1 MAGKHFKNSLILVT
15 ILSAATLATA
25 LATNEAQAQRPA
37 PPAGTVS
44 PASVLDNFPH
54 VTLSRGDLS
63 ARVYL
68 PVPFGFYRGTRFDH
82 AGIVTHATYKG
93 QVYADYW
100 FKGISANVHDFTYE
114 PDGTIIAH
122 TCCSVTGP
130 AEEFDDIGY
139 AEAGK
144 GGDFLKIGVGML
156 RRNDET
162 YDHALNYTVTNPGKR
177 STSRTKDSI
186 RFRHVLNDRSG
197 YGYDYVKTVTLV
209 SGSQM
214 TISHTLKN
222 TGRKPLTTAVYA
234 HNFLTLTPGNE
245 GIELKAPF
253 ALKNERPLNPALAKV
268 EGNTLRYVGTM
279 TGQQSATSPFTG
291 YGTSVSDFDFT
302 VTATKSGF
310 GQRIRADQPIARI
323 AMWSVSSNFS
333 WEPYVGIALQPGES
347 KSWTLT
353 YDFFGPGEK

>member
-1 MAGKHFKNSLILVT
+1 MAGTHLRNSLGLISSLVAILA
-15 ILSAATLATA
+15 IGAMAAPS
-25 LATNEAQAQRPA
+25 AQAQRPP

-44 PASVLDNFPH
+44 PASVLDDFPH
-54 VTLSRGDLS
+54 VTLTKGDLS

-68 PVPFGFYRGTRFDH
+68 PVQFGFYRGTRFDH

-114 PDGTIIAH
+114 ADGSIVAH
-122 TCCSVTGP
+122 TCCAVTGP

-156 RRNDET
+156 RRNDDT
-162 YDHALNYTVTNPGKR
+162 YDHALNYTVTNGGTR
-177 STSRTKDSI
+177 STSRIKDGI
-186 RFRHVLNDRSG
+186 RFTHVLNDKSG
-197 YGYDYVKTVTLV
+197 YGYHYVKTVTLV
-209 SGSQM
+209 SGSRM

-222 TGRKPLTTAVYA
+222 TGRKPLNSAVYA

-253 ALKNERPLNPALAKV
+253 ALKNERPLNPALARV

-279 TGQQSATSPFTG
+279 TGQDSVSSPFTG
-291 YGTSVSDFDFT
+291 YGPSASDFDFT

-310 GQRIRADQPIARI
+310 GQRIRADQPLARI

-333 WEPYVGIALQPGES
+333 WEPYVGIALKPGES
-347 KSWTLT
+347 KSWTYT